1 MLTQARVVT
10 RDKRRHCCAWLL
22 LVFVGLCA
30 GCDFPGQQSAQF
42 RPVPADQVLNF
53 DALYA
58 TNCSGCHGADGRLG
72 PAPPLND
79 PIFLSIIPDNVLYS
93 LIRDGRHGTLMPA
106 FSQDKGGTL
115 TGAQVRALA
124 DGLKSRWRP
133 ANAKIT
139 DFPPY
144 ALAGKPKSQG
154 PNASA
159 VYARACAGCHGTKG
173 EGSSAG
179 AIADPAFIALLS
191 DQALRRLIITGRPDL
206 GMPSYSQTDGRDDNY
221 RPLTSGEI
229 DDLVTYVRSLGKQVP
244 ATASRDRFLHSGLTA
259 PIAATTNDTTN

>member
-1 MLTQARVVT
+1 MFL
-10 RDKRRHCCAWLL
+10 
-22 LVFVGLCA
+22 GLCA

-106 FSQDKGGTL
+106 FAQDKGGTL
-115 TGAQVRALA
+115 TEAQVLALA

-133 ANAKIT
+133 AKAKSS
-139 DFPPY
+139 DLPPY
-144 ALAGKPKSQG
+144 ASASKTKNDN

-159 VYARACAGCHGTKG
+159 VYVRACAGCHGTKG

-179 AIADPAFIALLS
+179 AIADPAFLALLS

-221 RPLTSGEI
+221 RPLTSADI
-229 DDLVTYVRSLGKQVP
+229 DDLVTYVRSLGKQVS
-244 ATASRDRFLHSGLTA
+244 ATASRDRFLHSGLSA
-259 PIAATTNDTTN
+259 PIAAKTNDTTN

>member
-1 MLTQARVVT
+1 MLTQARVVA
-10 RDKRRHCCAWLL
+10 RGKRRHRCAWLL
-22 LVFVGLCA
+22 LMFLGLCA

-58 TNCSGCHGADGRLG
+58 MNCSGCHGADGRLG

-79 PIFLSIIPDNVLYS
+79 PIFLSIIPDNVLYG
-93 LIRDGRHGTLMPA
+93 LIQDGRHGTLMPA
-106 FSQDKGGTL
+106 FAEDKGGTL
-115 TGAQVRALA
+115 TEAQVHALA

-133 ANAKIT
+133 AKTKAG
-139 DFPPY
+139 DLPPY
-144 ALAGKPKSQG
+144 ASAGKTKNEN

-159 VYARACAGCHGTKG
+159 VYARACAECHGTNG

-179 AIADPAFIALLS
+179 AIADPAFLALLS
-191 DQALRRLIITGRPDL
+191 DQALRRLIITGRADL
-206 GMPSYSQTDGRDDNY
+206 GMPSYSQTDGRDDNF
-221 RPLTSGEI
+221 RPLTSAEI
-229 DDLVTYVRSLGKQVP
+229 DDLVTYVRSLGKPAP
-244 ATASRDRFLHSGLTA
+244 ATASRDRIPGPGFRA